1 MIKSYKNVL
10 PKPFFN
16 KLLATV
22 SDNNFPWYFQENT
35 VDISE
40 SKNNFMFTH
49 LLAIVD
55 PTITGDSPMEEKSR
69 WFKTFEPIQYFI
81 DKEFKIKKLMRMK
94 LNLYTNQQIKIKH
107 EDHVDYPTKMNQG
120 IKTAIFNFT
129 NCNGGTSIKGKI
141 IKSKANE
148 LHIFNNEVKHFGIVQ
163 TDTPVRMLLNINW
176 K

>member
-1 MIKSYKNVL
+1 MIKSYKNLL

-40 SKNNFMFTH
+40 NKNNFMFTH

-81 DKEFKIKKLMRMK
+81 DKEFKIKKLIRMK

-148 LHIFNNEVKHFGIVQ
+148 LHVFDNEVKHFGIVQ
-163 TDTPVRMLLNINW
+163 TDTPVSMLLHLNW